1 MAAEGVMQTAFP
13 HLRSP
18 VEGTCSAKV
27 RWREVAR
34 SGYGRRVSA
43 RPRQQ
48 VSVADLVATR
58 QRRLL
63 VLDGFFAMALLEAPL
78 VGISSEAVALAPL
91 LIASLAGLHLA
102 AAVSG
107 RRRQR

>member
-1 MAAEGVMQTAFP
+1 MRDPGKWGALAARYENKP
-13 HLRSP
+13 
-18 VEGTCSAKV
+18 
-27 RWREVAR
+27 
-34 SGYGRRVSA
+34 
-43 RPRQQ
+43 
-48 VSVADLVATR
+48 

-63 VLDGFFAMALLEAPL
+63 ALDGFFAMALLEAPL
-78 VGISSEAVALAPL
+78 VGISSEAVAVAPL

>member
-1 MAAEGVMQTAFP
+1 M
-13 HLRSP
+13 RSH
-18 VEGTCSAKV
+18 
-27 RWREVAR
+27 
-34 SGYGRRVSA
+34 
-43 RPRQQ
+43 PRQQ
-48 VSVADLVATR
+48 VRVADLLATR

-63 VLDGFFAMALLEAPL
+63 LLDGFFAMALVEAPL